1 MNTTTQVQL
10 TLTEDEFLE
19 LSDSYMG
26 IYLQCGEHRDSC
38 EPDARNY
45 ECEHCGEK
53 QVFGVE
59 ELLMEGT
66 LDITQ

>member
-1 MNTTTQVQL
+1 MQL
-10 TLTEDEFLE
+10 TEEEYLD
-19 LSDSYMG
+19 LSDNYMG
-26 IYLQCGEHRDSC
+26 ICLNCGEQRDSC

-59 ELLMEGT
+59 ELLMEGK
-66 LDITQ
+66 IEFV